1 MRIIPAI
8 DIIDGKCVRLSKGDY
23 NTKIIYN
30 ENPLEVAKEFEAH
43 GIEYLHLVDLDG
55 AKSNQIV
62 NYKILEQIATKTKL
76 KIDFGGGL
84 KSDSDLKIAFES
96 GANQITGGSIA
107 VKNRAIFE
115 KWIAEYGADK
125 IILGADANNE
135 KVAVSGWL
143 EDSNEDLIPFIQEYQ
158 NKGIQY
164 VICTDIAKDGMLEGP
179 SFDLYAKILDQ
190 CKFKSNLSDINKSS
204 FSDQSKLSFS
214 DQSQSSLSPRAQ
226 SRGEIKLIASGGIST
241 FDELPKLAELG
252 CEGTIIGKA
261 IYEGRISMKQLEQY
275 ILSR

>member
-8 DIIDGKCVRLSKGDY
+8 DIIEGKCVRLSKGDY

-30 ENPLEVAKEFEAH
+30 ENPLEVAKSFEAH

-55 AKSNQIV
+55 AKSSQIV
-62 NYKILEQIATKTKL
+62 NYKILEQIASQTNL

-84 KSDSDLKIAFES
+84 KSDDDLKIAFES
-96 GANQITGGSIA
+96 GASQITGGSIA
-107 VKNRAIFE
+107 VKNRLIFE
-115 KWIAEYGADK
+115 KWIAEYGSNK

-143 EDSNEDLIPFIQEYQ
+143 EESNEDLVPFIKNYQ
-158 NKGIQY
+158 SKGIQY

-179 SFDLYAKILDQ
+179 SFDLYAKIL
-190 CKFKSNLSDINKSS
+190 
-204 FSDQSKLSFS
+204 
-214 DQSQSSLSPRAQ
+214 AE
-226 SRGEIKLIASGGIST
+226 SRGIKLIASGGIST

-261 IYEGRISMKQLEQY
+261 IYEGRISLKQLENY
-275 ILSR
+275 ILEKC